1 MSTYKATFTAMAEVV
16 IEFELEAPNQQDGL
30 VLAHD
35 HIRHA
40 QPGQARIVRLD
51 LDKALNTAF
60 ERVSGT
66 AASVPPSPLE
76 LAGKF
81 KVQFY
86 LEGAPTD
93 RPVVET
99 DIGVFEAAKTL
110 AESIL
115 CEDSAYG
122 CSRVL
127 DEMGMMVL
135 KAQAPRGGYEVEGY
149 GTDATAPLVRYSWQE
164 SAAIAKQTML
174 QLLARKDIQFVRII
188 DFNDRAKG
196 PVLWKEIR

>member
-60 ERVSGT
+60 ERISGT
-66 AASVPPSPLE
+66 TAAVPPSPLE

-81 KVQFY
+81 KVQFFV
-86 LEGAPTD
+86 EGAPSD

-99 DIGVFEAAKTL
+99 EVGVFEAAKTL

-115 CEDSAYG
+115 SDDSAYG
-122 CSRVL
+122 CSRVI

-135 KAQAPRGGYEVEGY
+135 KAQAPRGGWEVEGY
-149 GTDATAPLVRYSWQE
+149 AADESQPTVRYSWQD
-164 SAAIAKQTML
+164 SIAAAKQTML

>member
-1 MSTYKATFTAMAEVV
+1 MAEVV

-164 SAAIAKQTML
+164 STAIAKQTML